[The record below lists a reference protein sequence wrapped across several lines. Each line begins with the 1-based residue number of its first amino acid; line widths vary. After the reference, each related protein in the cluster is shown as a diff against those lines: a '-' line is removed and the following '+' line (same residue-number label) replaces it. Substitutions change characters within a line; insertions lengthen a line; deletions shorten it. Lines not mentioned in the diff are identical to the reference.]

1 MRDGRL
7 VLRLG
12 HDEVQAMI
20 RSAIGRV
27 DVPVLVDGR
36 QCALVR
42 HHSPNSD
49 AALKHGCTTELL
61 RPKTSPEA
69 TAEAGPKPTPKATGR
84 GRDRSRKQVQ
94 TLVRDQAKA
103 PYRPAAP
110 AAPRIKV
117 DRLSTNAYWRVRRE
131 LERVQD
137 ALNLPVPEVV
147 AVDSSSRKG
156 QLAEHEKR
164 RESLR
169 DRQAFLRA
177 VLDQVVPDP
186 SFTGGARITPGCLV
200 GVEDEDGITGY
211 EIALLPGG
219 EGEKPSPYSALG
231 EALMWREVGDEV
243 GYVSGSGQQRSV
255 TVRFIED

>member
-1 MRDGRL
+1 M
-7 VLRLG
+7 LRLG

-49 AALKHGCTTELL
+49 AALNHGCTTELL
-61 RPKTSPEA
+61 RPKTSPEV
-69 TAEAGPKPTPKATGR
+69 GPVPTPKATGTE
-84 GRDRSRKQVQ
+84 RDRSRKQVQ
-94 TLVRDQAKA
+94 ALVRDQAKA

-110 AAPRIKV
+110 RIQV
-117 DRLSTNAYWRVRRE
+117 DRLSTNAYRRVRRE
-131 LERVQD
+131 LDRVQE

-177 VLDQVVPDP
+177 VLDQMVPDP

-200 GVEDEDGITGY
+200 GVEDEDGITAY

-219 EGEKPSPYSALG
+219 EGENLSPYSALG
-231 EALMWREVGDEV
+231 EALMGRELGDEV
-243 GYVSGSGQQRSV
+243 GYPDSSGA
-255 TVRFIED
+255 